1 MDPAGVERAA
11 WTEKAART
19 RVHQRAGAGQL
30 GSWAEAAVQC
40 GGLSSGRCDEREG
53 VMGGWGGGQGEGG
66 DSLQQKL
73 APRWKAVIVQFK
85 K

>member
-53 VMGGWGGGQGEGG
+53 VMGGWGGGARRRRGFSAAET
-66 DSLQQKL
+66 SATLESSYS
-73 APRWKAVIVQFK
+73 PI
-85 K
+85 

>member
-30 GSWAEAAVQC
+30 GG